1 VLFVSRLKFFIIL
14 TVILIVFTLSV
25 YTKVT
30 LDEIK
35 MYLNNMPIDYVAR
48 GEDCTYDNWVNQYE
62 QKRQNYKIN
71 TPSVKTKAIIG
82 NIKEDYIEYDP
93 QQDVKNISINL
104 EKINK
109 VRDQGDIIGMFVE
122 KGKLYVAIEEKK
134 LSNKEIKSTRY
145 PEDIAVLIRGIFTSP
160 DHCIWQ
166 TIDPPPNKNDMDKY
180 GLVYYGGM
188 VEDTHVGMVM
198 FEADRI
204 MKCISGGYENR
215 TGEPINIG
223 AGYKSEWNYIPE
235 ITFDDQYSEEE
246 WHRYW
251 FTTKDTIVQYDPDLK
266 VVKIIGDPLSV
277 ETERMEMINGKLE
290 STFDPDYD
298 SCSYKWTKHFESNLL
313 SYARYYPVL
322 YELDELSRWTSL
334 LNALYETGF
343 IFDEIHLDNFPYV
356 PTPIKTSIIQVIKE
370 RTTENTTQ
378 THIETTSRQIS
389 LTGGVGLEQ
398 VTLQKTDLSELKE
411 QWITQ
416 YKKGDFKV
424 ACICD

>member
-1 VLFVSRLKFFIIL
+1 MRRLKFFIIL
-14 TVILIVFTLSV
+14 LIVLTAFSLSI
-25 YTKVT
+25 YAKIT

-35 MYLNNMPIDYVAR
+35 MYLNNMPIDYIAR
-48 GEDCTYDNWVNQYE
+48 GEDYTYDSWIDKYE
-62 QKRQNYKIN
+62 QKRQDYKIN

-82 NIKEDYIEYDP
+82 NIKEEYIEYDP
-93 QQDVKNISINL
+93 QRDVKNISINL

-109 VRDQGDIIGMFVE
+109 VRNQGDIIGMFVE
-122 KGKLYVAIEEKK
+122 KGKLYVAIEEIK
-134 LSNKEIKSTRY
+134 LSNKEIRYTRY
-145 PEDIAVLIRGIFTSP
+145 PEDIAILIRGIFTSP

-166 TIDPPPNKNDMDKY
+166 TIDPPPNKNDIDKY
-180 GLVYYGGM
+180 GVVYYGGM

-198 FEADRI
+198 FEADRV
-204 MKCISGGYENR
+204 MKCLSGGYENR
-215 TGEPINIG
+215 TGKQINIG
-223 AGYKSEWNYIPE
+223 AGYKSEWNYMPK

-266 VVKIIGDPLSV
+266 VVQIISDPLSV
-277 ETERMEMINGKLE
+277 KTERMEMIHGKLE

-313 SYARYYPVL
+313 SYAKYYPVL

-343 IFDEIHLDNFPYV
+343 IFDEILLNNFPYV
-356 PTPIKTSIIQVIKE
+356 STPIKTPIIQVIKE
-370 RTTENTTQ
+370 RTTENSTP
-378 THIETTSRQIS
+378 THIETTTRQIS

-398 VTLQKTDLSELKE
+398 VTLQKADLSELKK
-411 QWITQ
+411 QWIAQ
-416 YKKGDFKV
+416 FKEGNLKV
-424 ACICD
+424 ASICD

>member
-1 VLFVSRLKFFIIL
+1 MKKYFRILLVIIFL
-14 TVILIVFTLSV
+14 LNCLLSV
-25 YTKVT
+25 YAKVT

-35 MYLNNMPIDYVAR
+35 MYLNNMPIDYIVR
-48 GEDCTYDNWVNQYE
+48 GEDCTYDSWIDKYE

-82 NIKEDYIEYDP
+82 NIQEDYIEYDP

-109 VRDQGDIIGMFVE
+109 VRNQGDIIGMFVE

-134 LSNKEIKSTRY
+134 LSNKEIKYIRY
-145 PEDIAVLIRGIFTSP
+145 PEDIAILIRGIFTSP

-166 TIDPPPNKNDMDKY
+166 TIDPPPNKNDIDKY

-198 FEADRI
+198 FEADRV
-204 MKCISGGYENR
+204 MKCLSGGYENR
-215 TGEPINIG
+215 TGEPINIRG
-223 AGYKSEWNYIPE
+223 SYKSEWDYIPE

-277 ETERMEMINGKLE
+277 KTERMEMINGKLE

-313 SYARYYPVL
+313 SYAKYYPVL
-322 YELDELSRWTSL
+322 YELYELSRWTSL

-343 IFDEIHLDNFPYV
+343 IFDEILLHNFPYV
-356 PTPIKTSIIQVIKE
+356 STPIKTPIIQVIKE

-378 THIETTSRQIS
+378 THIEITSRQIS

-398 VTLQKTDLSELKE
+398 VTLQKADLSELKE
-411 QWITQ
+411 QWIAQ
-416 YKKGDFKV
+416 NEKGDFKV

>member
-1 VLFVSRLKFFIIL
+1 MNRRKIFIIS
-14 TVILIVFTLSV
+14 IITLMIFSLSI
-25 YTKVT
+25 YAKVT
-30 LDEIK
+30 LDETKIYIK
-35 MYLNNMPIDYVAR
+35 VQPINYITR
-48 GEDCTYDNWVNQYE
+48 GEDCTYDSWVDKYE
-62 QKRQNYKIN
+62 QKRQNYEVN

-104 EKINK
+104 EKINQ
-109 VRDQGDIIGMFVE
+109 VRNQGDIIGMFVE
-122 KGKLYVAIEEKK
+122 KGKLYVVIEEKK
-134 LSNKEIKSTRY
+134 LSNTEIKSTRY

-166 TIDPPPNKNDMDKY
+166 TIDPPPNESDMDKY

-198 FEADRI
+198 FEADRV
-204 MKCISGGYENR
+204 MKCLSGGYENR
-215 TGEPINIG
+215 TGEPINIRG
-223 AGYKSEWNYIPE
+223 SYKSEWNYMSE
-235 ITFDDQYSEEE
+235 IAFDDQYSEEE

-266 VVKIIGDPLSV
+266 VVQIIGNPLSV
-277 ETERMEMINGKLE
+277 KTERMEMINGKLE

-298 SCSYKWTKHFESNLL
+298 SCSFKWTKHFESNLL
-313 SYARYYPVL
+313 SYAKYYPVL

-343 IFDEIHLDNFPYV
+343 IFDEILLNNFPYV
-356 PTPIKTSIIQVIKE
+356 STPVKTPIIQVIKE

-378 THIETTSRQIS
+378 TYTETRTRQIS
-389 LTGGVGLEQ
+389 LTGGVGLEE
-398 VTLQKTDLSELKE
+398 VTLQQADLSELKK
-411 QWITQ
+411 QWIAQ
-416 YKKGDFKV
+416 NKEGNFKV
-424 ACICD
+424 TCICD

>member
-1 VLFVSRLKFFIIL
+1 VSRLKFFIIL
-14 TVILIVFTLSV
+14 IIVLIIFSLSI
-25 YTKVT
+25 YAKTT
-30 LDEIK
+30 LDETK
-35 MYLNNMPIDYVAR
+35 MYIKVQPINYITS
-48 GEDCTYDNWVNQYE
+48 GEDCAYYKWIEKYE
-62 QKRQNYKIN
+62 QKRQDYKIN

-109 VRDQGDIIGMFVE
+109 VRNQGDIIGMFVE
-122 KGKLYVAIEEKK
+122 KGKLYVVIEEIK
-134 LSNKEIKSTRY
+134 LSNKEIKSIRY
-145 PEDIAVLIRGIFTSP
+145 PEDIAILIRGIFTSP

-166 TIDPPPNKNDMDKY
+166 TIDPPPNKNDIDKY

-198 FEADRI
+198 FEADRV
-204 MKCISGGYENR
+204 MKCLSSGYENR
-215 TGEPINIG
+215 TGKPINIR
-223 AGYKSEWNYIPE
+223 AGYKSEWNYMPE

-298 SCSYKWTKHFESNLL
+298 SCSYKWTKHFENNLL
-313 SYARYYPVL
+313 SYAKYYPVL
-322 YELDELSRWTSL
+322 YELHELSRWTSL
-334 LNALYETGF
+334 LIALYETGF
-343 IFDEIHLDNFPYV
+343 IFDEIVLDDFPYV
-356 PTPIKTSIIQVIKE
+356 STPIKTSIIQVIKE

-378 THIETTSRQIS
+378 THIETTTRQIS

-398 VTLQKTDLSELKE
+398 VTLQKANLSELKK
-411 QWITQ
+411 QWIAQ
-416 YKKGDFKV
+416 NKEGNSKV

>member
-1 VLFVSRLKFFIIL
+1 MSKQKFFIIL
-14 TVILIVFTLSV
+14 IVILMIFSLSV
-25 YTKVT
+25 YSKVT
-30 LDEIK
+30 LDETK
-35 MYLNNMPIDYVAR
+35 MYIKVQPLDYVSS
-48 GEDCTYDNWVNQYE
+48 GEDCTYYKWIDKYE

-82 NIKEDYIEYDP
+82 KMKENYIEYDP
-93 QQDVKNISINL
+93 QRDVKNISINL
-104 EKINK
+104 DKINQ
-109 VRDQGDIIGMFVE
+109 VRNQGDIIGMFVE

-134 LSNKEIKSTRY
+134 LSNKEIYYTRY
-145 PEDIAVLIRGIFTSP
+145 PEDIAVLIRGIFASP

-198 FEADRI
+198 FEADRV
-204 MKCISGGYENR
+204 MKCLSGGYENR
-215 TGEPINIG
+215 TGKPINIQST
-223 AGYKSEWNYIPE
+223 YKSEWNYMPE
-235 ITFDDQYSEEE
+235 ITFDDQFSEEE

-251 FTTKDTIVQYDPDLK
+251 FTTEDTIVRYDPDSK
-266 VVKIIGDPLSV
+266 VVQIIDEPLSIK
-277 ETERMEMINGKLE
+277 TERMEMIHGKLE

-313 SYARYYPVL
+313 SYAKYYPVL

-334 LNALYETGF
+334 LIALYETGF
-343 IFDEIHLDNFPYV
+343 IFDEIHIDNFPYV

-378 THIETTSRQIS
+378 THIETTTRQIS

-398 VTLQKTDLSELKE
+398 VTLQKTDLSKLKE

>member
-1 VLFVSRLKFFIIL
+1 MIFF
-14 TVILIVFTLSV
+14 LSV
-25 YTKVT
+25 CAQVT

-35 MYLNNMPIDYVAR
+35 MYLNNMPIDYIAR
-48 GEDCTYDNWVNQYE
+48 GEDCTYDSWLDKYE
-62 QKRQNYKIN
+62 QKRQDYKIN
-71 TPSVKTKAIIG
+71 TLSVKTKAIIG

-93 QQDVKNISINL
+93 QRDVKNISINL

-122 KGKLYVAIEEKK
+122 KGKLYVAIEEMII
-134 LSNKEIKSTRY
+134 SNKEIKYKRY
-145 PEDIAVLIRGIFTSP
+145 PEDIAILIRGIFTSS

-166 TIDPPPNKNDMDKY
+166 TIDPPPNQSDMDKY

-198 FEADRI
+198 FEADRV
-204 MKCISGGYENR
+204 MKCLSGSYDNR
-215 TGEPINIG
+215 TGNPINIPG
-223 AGYKSEWNYIPE
+223 GYKSEWNYIPE

-266 VVKIIGDPLSV
+266 VVKIIGDSLSV
-277 ETERMEMINGKLE
+277 KTERMEMINGKLE

-313 SYARYYPVL
+313 SFAKYYPVL
-322 YELDELSRWTSL
+322 YELYELSRWTAL
-334 LNALYETGF
+334 LNAIYETGF
-343 IFDEIHLDNFPYV
+343 IFENIDLNNFPYV
-356 PTPIKTSIIQVIKE
+356 TTPIKTSIIQVIKE
-370 RTTENTTQ
+370 RNTENTTQ
-378 THIETTSRQIS
+378 THIEIRTRQIS

-398 VTLQKTDLSELKE
+398 VTLQKADLSELKE

-416 YKKGDFKV
+416 YKKGDLKV

>member
-1 VLFVSRLKFFIIL
+1 MSRLKIFIIL
-14 TVILIVFTLSV
+14 IIVFIIFSLSINA
-25 YTKVT
+25 KVT
-30 LDEIK
+30 LDETKIYIK
-35 MYLNNMPIDYVAR
+35 VQPINYITSR
-48 GEDCTYDNWVNQYE
+48 EDCTYDSWVDEYE
-62 QKRQNYKIN
+62 QKRQNYEIN

-82 NIKEDYIEYDP
+82 NIKEDHIEYDP
-93 QQDVKNISINL
+93 QRDVKNISINL
-104 EKINK
+104 EKINQ
-109 VRDQGDIIGMFVE
+109 VRDQGDIIGMFVD

-134 LSNKEIKSTRY
+134 LSDTEIKSIRY
-145 PEDIAVLIRGIFTSP
+145 PEDIAILIRGIFTSP

-204 MKCISGGYENR
+204 MKCLSGGYENR
-215 TGEPINIG
+215 TGKQINIQG
-223 AGYKSEWNYIPE
+223 SYKSEWNYMPE
-235 ITFDDQYSEEE
+235 ITFDDQDSEEEE

-266 VVKIIGDPLSV
+266 VVQIIGNPLSV
-277 ETERMEMINGKLE
+277 KTERMEMINGKLE

-298 SCSYKWTKHFESNLL
+298 SCSYQWTKHFESNLL
-313 SYARYYPVL
+313 SYAKHYPVL

-343 IFDEIHLDNFPYV
+343 IFDEILFNNFPYV
-356 PTPIKTSIIQVIKE
+356 STPIKTPIIQIIKE

-378 THIETTSRQIS
+378 THIETRTRQFS

-398 VTLQKTDLSELKE
+398 VTLQKADLSELKE
-411 QWITQ
+411 QWISQ
-416 YKKGDFKV
+416 YKEGNFKV

>member
-1 VLFVSRLKFFIIL
+1 VRRLKFFILLIIVL
-14 TVILIVFTLSV
+14 VIFPLSI
-25 YTKVT
+25 YTKIT
-30 LDEIK
+30 LDETR
-35 MYLNNMPIDYVAR
+35 MYLNNMPIDYIAR
-48 GEDCTYDNWVNQYE
+48 GEDCTYNSWLDKYK
-62 QKRQNYKIN
+62 QKRQDYKIN
-71 TPSVKTKAIIG
+71 TSSVKTKAIIG
-82 NIKEDYIEYDP
+82 NIKEDHIEYDP

-109 VRDQGDIIGMFVE
+109 VRNQGDIIGMFVE

-134 LSNKEIKSTRY
+134 LSNKEIKCTRY
-145 PEDIAVLIRGIFTSP
+145 PEDIAILIRGIFTSP

-166 TIDPPPNKNDMDKY
+166 TIDPPPNKNDIDKY

-198 FEADRI
+198 FEADRV
-204 MKCISGGYENR
+204 MKCLSGGYENR
-215 TGEPINIG
+215 TGEPINIPG
-223 AGYKSEWNYIPE
+223 AYKSEWNYMSE
-235 ITFDDQYSEEE
+235 ISFDDQYSEEE

-251 FTTKDTIVQYDPDLK
+251 FTTKDTIVQYDPELK

-277 ETERMEMINGKLE
+277 KTERMEMINGKLE

-313 SYARYYPVL
+313 LYAKHYPVL
-322 YELDELSRWTSL
+322 YELDELSHWTSL
-334 LNALYETGF
+334 FNALYETGF
-343 IFDEIHLDNFPYV
+343 IFDEIFLDNFPYV
-356 PTPIKTSIIQVIKE
+356 TTPIKTPIIQIIKE
-370 RTTENTTQ
+370 RNTENTTQ
-378 THIETTSRQIS
+378 THIEIRTRQVS

-398 VTLQKTDLSELKE
+398 VTLQKADLSGLKE

-416 YKKGDFKV
+416 SKEGNFKV